1 MQHDKDTEGPA
12 LARLESLAL
21 GTDPEPEVVPGQ
33 EQDGKAPGA
42 DAAMQPC
49 NLEPGQE
56 QDAAMHSKDD
66 TVQPSNPCTSALEIV
81 PAKRTTT
88 TSGHREHSDG
98 LREIRAMVM
107 AALPCPPMPIMVC
120 KELEGECRLVGG
132 VGIALFYSSSII
144 I

>member
-21 GTDPEPEVVPGQ
+21 GTDPEPEV
-33 EQDGKAPGA
+33 EQDSKVPSSN
-42 DAAMQPC
+42 DTVQPS
-49 NLEPGQE
+49 NLVPGQE

-120 KELEGECRLVGG
+120 KELEGECRLV
-132 VGIALFYSSSII
+132 VSII
-144 I
+144 GFPSLYLKADS

>member
-21 GTDPEPEVVPGQ
+21 GTDPETEV
-33 EQDGKAPGA
+33 EQDSKVPSSN
-42 DAAMQPC
+42 DTVQPS
-49 NLEPGQE
+49 NLVPGQE

-66 TVQPSNPCTSALEIV
+66 TVQPSNPCIPALEIV

-120 KELEGECRLVGG
+120 KELEGECRLV
-132 VGIALFYSSSII
+132 VSII
-144 I
+144 GFPSLYLKADS